1 MADCAL
7 IPQQD
12 TSTLECTIPTHLHSS
27 LTLALD
33 HDGHTLDYPTLA
45 YDLGAPAPNHAHTTT
60 TRSRCARDSV
70 MCTPPCQDTGAH
82 RPRSQA
88 DTPRVM
94 TASRHRTGDRHAK
107 HESSRGHH
115 H

>member
-27 LTLALD
+27 LTLALN
-33 HDGHTLDYPTLA
+33 HDAHTLDYPTLA

-60 TRSRCARDSV
+60 TRSRCAHDSV
-70 MCTPPCQDTGAH
+70 MCTAQGQDRGTH
-82 RPRSQA
+82 RPRPKGGKPPA
-88 DTPRVM
+88 GAVLRRTYW
-94 TASRHRTGDRHAK
+94 AISRDRMGPK
-107 HESSRGHH
+107 QV
-115 H
+115 